1 MTDLMMK
8 LDTVATDQVA
18 HVEAFG
24 GCHIDRACEQATNV
38 ATILGVVVRF
48 DFNGVACYARPG
60 SDWTT
65 LARAWGEIF
74 HTPENK
80 RSQYAMAWSARPE

>member
-8 LDTVATDQVA
+8 LDTVDSDQVA

-24 GCHIDRACEQATNV
+24 GVHINRACEQATNV
-38 ATILGVVVRF
+38 ATVLGIVVHF
-48 DFNGVACYARPG
+48 DFNGIECYARPG

-65 LARAWGEIF
+65 LVRRWE
-74 HTPENK
+74 ELMEQK
-80 RSQYAMAWSARPE
+80 ERSQFAMAWSDIPL

>member
-8 LDTVATDQVA
+8 LDTVEADQVA

-24 GCHIDRACEQATNV
+24 GVHINRACEQATNI
-38 ATILGVVVRF
+38 ATILGIVVHF
-48 DFNGVACYARPG
+48 DFNGIKCYARPG

-65 LARAWGEIF
+65 LVRRWE
-74 HTPENK
+74 ELMEQK
-80 RSQYAMAWSARPE
+80 ERSQFAMAWSDIPL